1 MSTLSVF
8 ASLRHLSQR
17 ERQGVLTVSLFSTE
31 KDTHYSIIHYKI
43 QYYFTVLS
51 RIFFALKKRTG
62 RI

>member
-1 MSTLSVF
+1 MCTLSVL

-31 KDTHYSIIHYKI
+31 KGIHYSIIHQKI